1 MSDIKTPLQRTTSDL
16 TKAHAERLAEEAFQR
31 AQQRQLDL
39 ADQRSAVNS
48 PDVRIRTW
56 ERVHALRLPSDP
68 EHPVLDVIAFG
79 TGLTRAQ
86 VQREQQA
93 RVAQQAARNDKS
105 RPGGVT

>member
-1 MSDIKTPLQRTTSDL
+1 MSDIKTPLQRTPSDL

-48 PDVRIRTW
+48 PDMRIRTW

-93 RVAQQAARNDKS
+93 RVAQQAARAEKS
-105 RPGGVT
+105 RAGGTT